1 MIKEKYIIMT
11 AVTKLQDIHIEPL
24 TISYVGSK
32 EVLSEKN
39 KQDLLKI
46 INKQQIFNNQAFKET
61 SSISTEKAVLL
72 LQVNNK
78 KLNMSHLDELSVK
91 VLAKKVD
98 QLAQK
103 LLVPEP
109 KSFRNAEVIAPLA
122 DAFSLPV
129 TFSLKFLHSFQNAL
143 LSSAKVGSSA
153 ASIALVIDAI
163 RDYKKATKAHDS
175 HATRFAL
182 FQGLYATLQGILGA
196 EALSL
201 TFVNLLE
208 SNIVATEIL
217 KYTGTVSGIFTAL
230 YLNLSSAFRLY
241 RHNNIMNPIENLLN
255 DKSVSDIERNNQIV
269 KYLQDQISITP
280 KDMES
285 TYKHALEAVKKN
297 KKQHLD
303 PKANSYLVLVD
314 EWYNKNAHKLLDGSE
329 EDPISELELLESP
342 FKVAFANELAR
353 LHTNKVS
360 TFEKYMGPAALKHT
374 QCRDLSNE
382 EVVTNVVK
390 DAKSFRKKQYIIMA
404 LSILAAISLTVATV
418 TTGGISIAASVLF
431 IGILVLS
438 FYSDIS
444 NLISKLR
451 DHILTNKE
459 KAAMAAHV
467 LASIAILV
475 TTVGIGIATGA
486 ALPLVIA
493 AGAIATIPVILYMY
507 ILFESS
513 HQSEKQVSES
523 TRKILSE
530 SL

>member
-1 MIKEKYIIMT
+1 MT
-11 AVTKLQDIHIEPL
+11 AIKKLQDIHIEPL

-46 INKQQIFNNQAFKET
+46 INKQQLFNSQSLKEIP
-61 SSISTEKAVLL
+61 SISTEKAVLL

-103 LLVPEP
+103 LLVTEP
-109 KSFRNAEVIAPLA
+109 KSFGNAEVITPFA
-122 DAFSLPV
+122 DSFSLPV
-129 TFSLKFLHSFQNAL
+129 TFSLKFIHSFQNAL

-153 ASIALVIDAI
+153 ASIALVADAI
-163 RDYKKATKAHDS
+163 RDYKKATKAHDNL
-175 HATRFAL
+175 ATRFAL
-182 FQGLYATLQGILGA
+182 FQGLYGTLQGILGA

-208 SNIVATEIL
+208 SNMVATEML
-217 KYTGTVSGIFTAL
+217 KYTGTVSGILTVL

-241 RHNNIMNPIENLLN
+241 RHNNIMSPIENLLKN
-255 DKSVSDIERNNQIV
+255 ESVSDIERNDQIAQ
-269 KYLQDQISITP
+269 YLQDQISITP
-280 KDMES
+280 KDLES
-285 TYKHALEAVKKN
+285 SYKYALEAVKKN
-297 KKQHLD
+297 KNQNLER
-303 PKANSYLVLVD
+303 KADSYLVLVD
-314 EWYNKNAHKLLDGSE
+314 EWYSKNAHKLLDGSE
-329 EDPISELELLESP
+329 EDPVRELELLETP
-342 FKVAFANELAR
+342 FKVAFASELAR

-360 TFEKYMGPAALKHT
+360 TFEKYMGPAALKHA
-374 QCRDLSNE
+374 QCIDLSNE
-382 EVVTNVVK
+382 EIVTNVVK
-390 DAKSFRKKQYIIMA
+390 DAKAFRKKQYIVMTF
-404 LSILAAISLTVATV
+404 SILAAISLAVATV

-431 IGILVLS
+431 IGVLVLS
-438 FYSDIS
+438 AYGDIS
-444 NLISKLR
+444 NLLSKLK
-451 DHILTNKE
+451 DHMLTNKE
-459 KAAMAAHV
+459 MAAMAVHV
-467 LASIAILV
+467 LASIAILA

-493 AGAIATIPVILYMY
+493 AGVIATLPVLLYMY

-513 HQSEKQVSES
+513 RQSEKQVSES